1 MSKVNL
7 TQASK
12 MAKISRS
19 TLYNK
24 YIKNGLITVEVID
37 DKKMIDV
44 SELLRVFSTV
54 QSGDQQIQPSTP
66 DSTENKQEDT
76 SQDKIIKMLED
87 QLLEAKEREEWLRS
101 QITELTELT
110 KQNNKLLEYTQ
121 ARPRKKIFGLL

>member
-44 SELLRVFSTV
+44 SELLRVFSNV
-54 QSGDQQIQPSTP
+54 QVDDQQIQSSTP
-66 DSTENKQEDT
+66 DSTENKQENT

-110 KQNNKLLEYTQ
+110 KQNNKLLEYNQ

>member
-24 YIKNGLITVEVID
+24 YIKTGLITVELIN

-44 SELLRVFSTV
+44 SELLRVFSTI
-54 QSGDQQIQPSTP
+54 QLEDQQIQPNTSNNT
-66 DSTENKQEDT
+66 DNKQDNTGQE
-76 SQDKIIKMLED
+76 KIIKMLEE
-87 QLLEAKEREEWLRS
+87 QLSDAKEREEWLRS
-101 QITELTELT
+101 QIAELNR
-110 KQNNKLLEYTQ
+110 QNNNLLGHTHI
-121 ARPRKKIFGLL
+121 RRKKILWIF

>member
-24 YIKNGLITVEVID
+24 YIKHGLITVEVID

-110 KQNNKLLEYTQ
+110 KQNNKLLEYNQ

>member
-12 MAKISRS
+12 MARISRS

-24 YIKNGLITVEVID
+24 YIKTGLITVEVID

-54 QSGDQQIQPSTP
+54 QVDDQQIQSSTP
-66 DSTENKQEDT
+66 DITENNQKDT

-110 KQNNKLLEYTQ
+110 KQNTKLLEYNQ
-121 ARPRKKIFGLL
+121 PRKKIFGLF

>member
-54 QSGDQQIQPSTP
+54 QVDDQQIQSSTP
-66 DSTENKQEDT
+66 DSTENKQENT

-110 KQNNKLLEYTQ
+110 KQNNKLLEYNQ

>member
-54 QSGDQQIQPSTP
+54 QVDDQQIQSSTP
-66 DSTENKQEDT
+66 DSTENKQENT

-110 KQNNKLLEYTQ
+110 KQNHKLLEYNQ